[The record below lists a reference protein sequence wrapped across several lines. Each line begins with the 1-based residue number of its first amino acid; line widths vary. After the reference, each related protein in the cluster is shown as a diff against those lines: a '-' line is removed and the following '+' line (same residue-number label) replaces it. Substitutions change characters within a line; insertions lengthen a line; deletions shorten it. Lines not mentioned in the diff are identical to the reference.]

1 MNQQVLAAKKETVAA
16 IIESVK
22 AAGSVTVVSYQG
34 LTVAEMQEL
43 RKILAKQNASLV
55 VYKNTMV
62 RRALEE
68 GQLPALGDLLNGPN
82 GFVFS
87 QEIAEGPKA
96 LVKYAR
102 THEALVVKGGLV
114 EGKVLDADGVKEV
127 SKLPDKNGLIS
138 MFLSCLNAPITKFA
152 ATVKAV
158 ADKGAAP
165 AQSEEAPAAAPAEPA
180 AAAA

>member
-16 IIESVK
+16 IQESVK
-22 AAGSVTVVSYQG
+22 NAGSITVVSYQG

-43 RKILAKQNASLV
+43 RQTLSKQNASLV
-55 VYKNTMV
+55 VYKNTLV

-68 GQLPALGDLLNGPN
+68 GKLPALGDLLNGPN

-87 QEIAEGPKA
+87 KEVAEGPKA
-96 LVKYAR
+96 LVKFSR

-114 EGKVLDADGVKEV
+114 EGQVLDADGMKEV

-152 ATVKAV
+152 ATIKAL
-158 ADKGAAP
+158 ADKGQAA
-165 AQSEEAPAAAPAEPA
+165 
-180 AAAA
+180 

>member
-1 MNQQVLAAKKETVAA
+1 MNQQVLNAKKETVAE
-16 IIESVK
+16 IQESIK
-22 AAGSVTVVSYQG
+22 NAGSLTVVSYQG

-43 RKILAKQNASLV
+43 RKTLAKDNAHLV

-68 GQLPALGDLLNGPN
+68 AKLPDFGDLLNGPN

-87 QEIAEGPKA
+87 EEIAKGPKA
-96 LVKYAR
+96 LVKFSRY
-102 THEALVVKGGLV
+102 HEALVVKGGLV
-114 EGKVLDADGVKEV
+114 EGKVLDAAGVKEV

-152 ATVKAV
+152 ATIKAV
-158 ADKGAAP
+158 AEKGQP
-165 AQSEEAPAAAPAEPA
+165 A
-180 AAAA
+180 